1 MSTPDNE
8 TPKTRGF
15 GGVNAPNPRGAG
27 GVGSGDPRGVG
38 CGDSGA
44 RAVLANGPRF
54 LVF

>member
-27 GVGSGDPRGVG
+27 GVG